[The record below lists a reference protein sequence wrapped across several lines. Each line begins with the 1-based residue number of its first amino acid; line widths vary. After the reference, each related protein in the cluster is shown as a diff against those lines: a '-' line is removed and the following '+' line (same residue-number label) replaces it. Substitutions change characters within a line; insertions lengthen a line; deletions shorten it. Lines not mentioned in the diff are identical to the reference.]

1 MVWDSV
7 YACASGRKGVGMR
20 LAMTLLLVLGLAL
33 PAAARTGAVNSQ
45 PQTALADN
53 RTDQILLKDGTV
65 LTGRIV
71 AEDETSVVIETVS
84 MGRVELAREQIRS
97 IHRAGSAYGVEVD
110 PDRNSILLMP
120 TPATIGKGEVYF
132 RSFELFVLNGGYG
145 ITDKLDLSVAGLFPI
160 SAEWNFIALG
170 LKYQLV
176 DRETHGFGLALTGSH
191 IIAPDEQRFSTFGG
205 VVGIGSSRRSLNLA
219 IDHGVDEDGDGGERV
234 MVGGDLQ
241 LTKRSKVF
249 LEWADS
255 QLVFSG
261 GGDDDFNGF
270 ITLGF
275 RLFGESMAFT
285 LGGLR
290 PLIAEDTG
298 SFIALPLIMF
308 SAHW

>member
-1 MVWDSV
+1 
-7 YACASGRKGVGMR
+7 MR
-20 LAMTLLLVLGLAL
+20 IAMALLLVLGLAL
-33 PAAARTGAVNSQ
+33 PAAAN
-45 PQTALADN
+45 
-53 RTDQILLKDGTV
+53 
-65 LTGRIV
+65 
-71 AEDETSVVIETVS
+71 
-84 MGRVELAREQIRS
+84 
-97 IHRAGSAYGVEVD
+97 GVEVD

-160 SAEWNFIALG
+160 SADWNFIALG
-170 LKYQLV
+170 LKYRLV
-176 DRETHGFGLALTGSH
+176 DREVHGFGLALTGSH
-191 IIAPDEQRFSTFGG
+191 IIAPDEQRISTFGG
-205 VVGIGSSRRSLNLA
+205 VAGIGNSRRSLNLA

-234 MVGGDLQ
+234 MLGGDLQ

-270 ITLGF
+270 LTLGF

-298 SFIALPLIMF
+298 SFIALPLVMF